1 MNCQSECVYRSR
13 NDRFELVSTSTR
25 TFINQSIR
33 DAQICLTENREEYSP
48 LTSKIRDFLRHRSKN
63 KSRIAVKMVI
73 NQHILELSSRNKE
86 VTNKPLYLFCL

>member
-33 DAQICLTENREEYSP
+33 DAQICLTENREKYSP

-63 KSRIAVKMVI
+63 KSRIAVKVVI
-73 NQHILELSSRNKE
+73 NQHILEISSRKKE